1 MIYQKDLSLKVE
13 NIFEKYTIWIN
24 ILFGFVSLLSAEY
37 FHKVCDARSQKL

>member
-13 NIFEKYTIWIN
+13 NIFFLN

>member
-13 NIFEKYTIWIN
+13 NIFFFLN